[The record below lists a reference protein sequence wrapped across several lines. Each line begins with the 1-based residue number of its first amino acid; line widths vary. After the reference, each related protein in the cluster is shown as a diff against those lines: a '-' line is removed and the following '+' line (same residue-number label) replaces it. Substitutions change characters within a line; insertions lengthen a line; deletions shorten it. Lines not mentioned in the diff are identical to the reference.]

1 LIPKKKNT
9 KKTGDKGEQLAV
21 DFLIKAGY
29 SILDRNFRSGK
40 SEIDIIAELKDFIVF
55 IEVKTRSEFQNNN
68 PGDLLS
74 HAQQNRI
81 TNAAHDYIITKD
93 IDLEARFDLMIVV
106 LEQGN
111 KTKIEHIEDA
121 FYATQ

>member
-1 LIPKKKNT
+1 MIPKKKNT